1 MSASPR
7 FMSWWGGF
15 FCFKISAQ
23 TQGEEAAS
31 IKKGIEAELKKI
43 TALALSKEEKQ
54 QLEDKGITLK
64 KPTKLTLLAAA
75 LFEKGAK
82 GDLAALKEIFVRL
95 EPETNMQSGVVL
107 IDDIKNSP

>member
-1 MSASPR
+1 MSALPR

-15 FCFKISAQ
+15 FCFRIGLQS
-23 TQGEEAAS
+23 QGRRAAS
-31 IKKGIEAELKKI
+31 IKKGIDTELKKI
-43 TALALSKEEKQ
+43 TALALSEEERQ
-54 QLEDKGITLK
+54 QLVDKGIALK

-82 GDLAALKEIFVRL
+82 GDLAALKEIFARL
-95 EPETNMQSGVVL
+95 EGETTIQNGVVL